1 MVDQRADVL
10 QRVLLRHWSKLP
22 VQERRRVKGALDAL
36 QDVVGGRRLPAAPRV
51 QHRRQ
56 RVGLVGAP
64 ALPLRRPLGCEKPW
78 GQSLDAGG
86 GERPT
91 LVLRQRLHAAGQ
103 PGPIQHDHGHMHIL
117 FPSSP
122 DSSGKSS
129 EPLRYQAP
137 SLSCPPSRR
146 AGAALPAPARRADMA
161 SMPSQLDPG
170 QLCRGRRCGHP
181 QGPARRRR
189 RQHRRGGVG
198 HRVVLHHPGRPRQ
211 QFGDI
216 VSASRRASFM
226 EAEHRPERVS
236 SGSRLP
242 ERQALSS
249 TITAICSLV
258 RVPITAHED

>member
-22 VQERRRVKGALDAL
+22 VQERRRVKGALGAL

-103 PGPIQHDHGHMHIL
+103 PGPIQHDHGHICTY
-117 FPSSP
+117 SSP
-122 DSSGKSS
+122 
-129 EPLRYQAP
+129 AP
-137 SLSCPPSRR
+137 RTAQESPQNPCATGPVTVLS
-146 AGAALPAPARRADMA
+146 A
-161 SMPSQLDPG
+161 
-170 QLCRGRRCGHP
+170 
-181 QGPARRRR
+181 
-189 RQHRRGGVG
+189 
-198 HRVVLHHPGRPRQ
+198 
-211 QFGDI
+211 F
-216 VSASRRASFM
+216 SASRRRPARSSKEGRHGQHAIPARPGSGPAL
-226 EAEHRPERVS
+226 EA
-236 SGSRLP
+236 
-242 ERQALSS
+242 QLS
-249 TITAICSLV
+249 V
-258 RVPITAHED
+258 GP

>member
-1 MVDQRADVL
+1 M
-10 QRVLLRHWSKLP
+10 P
-22 VQERRRVKGALDAL
+22 VQERRRVKGALGAL

-51 QHRRQ
+51 QHRRR

-64 ALPLRRPLGCEKPW
+64 ALPLRRPLGCRE
-78 GQSLDAGG
+78 
-86 GERPT
+86 T
-91 LVLRQRLHAAGQ
+91 L
-103 PGPIQHDHGHMHIL
+103 GPVVG
-117 FPSSP
+117 
-122 DSSGKSS
+122 
-129 EPLRYQAP
+129 
-137 SLSCPPSRR
+137 RR
-146 AGAALPAPARRADMA
+146 RRRTPHAGAAPAAAGCWTAKPYPARSRPYAHTLPQLPGQLKKVLRTPALPGPVTVLSAFSASRRRPARSSKEANMA